1 MRRGVRFMIFTCAEI
16 DVLRLSAWCK
26 DLPAAGTD
34 ILPGETFRLL
44 LSLGLLRQS
53 RCGLSYRTTPAGYSL
68 LREAG
73 FTYAADKQY
82 RGAGPALARRLGTA
96 SVVSFLWR
104 YGADVFHSAPGAE
117 PGVPAFLPSF
127 ALRRKAGANVLGG
140 TRMAG
145 FLYTDSVAFIPY
157 YIVPES
163 EGVYAGVE
171 QRTFRSESLLC
182 GRTPFVLYTGA
193 GKLEQVLETVTAPR
207 RRKEKSTTDTY
218 PDALDKFSCPAGI
231 LPLTK
236 DGLRQLRILSV
247 PDYRQKLIRRLLGK
261 DYLPPANRQ
270 TDGRSKSSGEDFLIG
285 IDCHI
290 KRFESISTTKEGTT
304 AHIILL
310 STQTAAVQ
318 EYLRGRSVVLHPIT
332 IELAEQILGVPSLLP
347 EPDQSP
353 FQTGKGRYLYAP
365 SFG

>member
-53 RCGLSYRTTPAGYSL
+53 RCGLSYRPTPAGYSL
-68 LREAG
+68 LRAAG

-207 RRKEKSTTDTY
+207 RRKEKSTTETY
-218 PDALDKFSCPAGI
+218 SDALDKFGCPAGI
-231 LPLTK
+231 LPLNE
-236 DGLRQLRILSV
+236 DGLRQLRIMTV
-247 PDYRQKLIRRLLGK
+247 PGYRLKLLHGLLGK
-261 DYLPPANRQ
+261 DFLPPEGQ
-270 TDGRSKSSGEDFLIG
+270 PSDGRSKSSGEDFLIG

-290 KRFESISTTKEGTT
+290 KRFENHIASKKGAN

-310 STQTAAVQ
+310 STQTAAIQ
-318 EYLRGRSVVLHPIT
+318 EVLKGRSAVLHPIT
-332 IELAEQILGVPSLLP
+332 IELAEQILGLPSLLP
-347 EPDQSP
+347 EPDQAP

>member
-26 DLPAAGTD
+26 DLPVAGTD

-53 RCGLSYRTTPAGYSL
+53 RCGLSYRPTPAGYSL

-207 RRKEKSTTDTY
+207 RRKEKSTTETY
-218 PDALDKFSCPAGI
+218 SDALDKFGCPAGI
-231 LPLTK
+231 LPLNE
-236 DGLRQLRILSV
+236 DGLRQLRIMTV
-247 PDYRQKLIRRLLGK
+247 PGYRLKLLHGLLGK
-261 DYLPPANRQ
+261 DFLPPEGQ
-270 TDGRSKSSGEDFLIG
+270 PSDGRSKSSGEDFLIG

-290 KRFESISTTKEGTT
+290 KRFENHIASKKGAN

-310 STQTAAVQ
+310 STQTAAIQ
-318 EYLRGRSVVLHPIT
+318 EVLKGRSAVLHPIT
-332 IELAEQILGVPSLLP
+332 IELAEQILGLPSLLP
-347 EPDQSP
+347 EPDQAP

>member
-16 DVLRLSAWCK
+16 YVLRLAAWCK
-26 DLPAAGTD
+26 DLPVAGTD
-34 ILPGETFRLL
+34 ILPGETIRLL
-44 LSLGLLRQS
+44 LALGLLRQS
-53 RCGLSYRTTPAGYSL
+53 RCGLSYRPTPAGYSL

-104 YGADVFHSAPGAE
+104 YGADVFRASPGAE

-145 FLYTDSVAFIPY
+145 FLYTENTAFVPY
-157 YIVPES
+157 YVTPES
-163 EGVYAGVE
+163 EGLYAGVE

-193 GKLEQVLETVTAPR
+193 GSLEQVLETVTAPR
-207 RRKEKSTTDTY
+207 SRKEKSTTDAY
-218 PDALDKFSCPAGI
+218 PDALDKFGCPAGI
-231 LPLTK
+231 LPLNE
-236 DGLRQLRILSV
+236 DGLRQLRIMTV
-247 PDYRQKLIRRLLGK
+247 PGYRLKLLHGLLGK
-261 DYLPPANRQ
+261 DFLPPEGQ
-270 TDGRSKSSGEDFLIG
+270 QSDGHSKSSGEDFLIG

-290 KRFESISTTKEGTT
+290 KRFESISESREGTT

-318 EYLRGRSVVLHPIT
+318 EVLKGRSAVLHPIT
-332 IELAEQILGVPSLLP
+332 IELAEQILGLPSLLP

-353 FQTGKGRYLYAP
+353 FQTGKGRVLYAP